1 MHEPQSGRVRV
12 DGALG
17 RGVLFY
23 SLLLYGLLI
32 GGVLWW
38 RIVSVVEA
46 GQSSNWP
53 TPQDVRLSLLRGVW
67 LATLLLASSVTML
80 LAVRNAANRA
90 CGARWLGWT
99 LGLGLLFVA
108 FQVIEMRT
116 RVRHNLVP
124 SVSGGGVHDRA
135 DLYFLSAVRHRLQ
148 SIVSELNTAAITANA
163 SEAAR
168 ERAAP
173 SEQRQERLALVN
185 RLLSSELMWTESR
198 VSQQSPP
205 VLADQRAALISL
217 AQDVFPIRAYA
228 DASQQFQDRVR
239 SESTDQLA
247 VAQSEFIEARA
258 RIADGS
264 KPLQAKLAEVGELN
278 RQLKQ
283 VRDQL
288 KRMPPEEELD
298 DEQKTEPTSEEQVVA
313 PGSGRADLQKQ
324 LETLQPLYDIANAEL
339 TQLATQVTA
348 AEDTVSRLSTQ
359 ISSLEGRQQWMAEL
373 PAEGLNQHYAWLR
386 LPLAVPGGHRWSI
399 AYFGLTVVHLVHF
412 VVGLLSVFPRLARC
426 ERPLALGNLAAYWH
440 VQTIAGCV
448 VLGLF
453 YLT

>member
-12 DGALG
+12 DGALN

-23 SLLLYGLLI
+23 NLLLYSALL
-32 GGVLWW
+32 GGVLWF
-38 RIVSVVEA
+38 RFATGAEA

-53 TPQDVRLSLLRGVW
+53 TPQDVRLSSLRGGW
-67 LATLLLASSVTML
+67 QATLLLASSVTML
-80 LAVRNAANRA
+80 RAVRNAANRD

-108 FQVIEMRT
+108 FQVVELRT
-116 RVRHNLVP
+116 RVRHNLIP
-124 SVSGGGVHDRA
+124 SISGSGVHDRA

-148 SIVSELNTAAITANA
+148 SLVSELNAAAIAANA
-163 SEAAR
+163 SETER
-168 ERAAP
+168 ERATP
-173 SEQRQERLALVN
+173 SEQRQERLALAN
-185 RLLSSELMWTESR
+185 RLLSSEVIWTESR

-205 VLADQRAALISL
+205 VLADQRAALVSL
-217 AQDVFPIRAYA
+217 AQDIFPIHAYA
-228 DASQQFQDRVR
+228 DVRQQFQDRVR
-239 SESTDQLA
+239 SESVEQLA
-247 VAQSEFIEARA
+247 VARSELTEARA

-264 KPLQAKLAEVGELN
+264 EPLQAKLTEVGELN

-288 KRMPPEEELD
+288 KTMPPEEEVD
-298 DEQKTEPTSEEQVVA
+298 DEEKTEPTSEEQVVA

-324 LETLQPLYDIANAEL
+324 LETLQPLYDGANTEL

-359 ISSLEGRQQWMAEL
+359 ISSLEGRQQWMVEL
-373 PAEGLNQHYAWLR
+373 PAEGLNQRYAWLQ
-386 LPLAVPGGHRWSI
+386 LPVAVPGGHRWAI
-399 AYFGLTVVHLVHF
+399 AYFGFMVVHLVHV
-412 VVGLLSVFPRLARC
+412 VVGLLNIFPRLARC
-426 ERPLALGNLAAYWH
+426 ERPLALSNSAAYWH
-440 VQTIAGCV
+440 VQTITGCV